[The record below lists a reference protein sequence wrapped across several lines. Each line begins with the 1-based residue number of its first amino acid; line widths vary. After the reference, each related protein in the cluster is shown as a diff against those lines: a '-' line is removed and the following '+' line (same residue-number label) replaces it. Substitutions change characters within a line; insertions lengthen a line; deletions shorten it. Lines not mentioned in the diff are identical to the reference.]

1 MRVAVDTNVFSGLL
15 SGEEKAVSTMQVA
28 LERVSG
34 WGMLVASPIVYAE
47 LAAGRSLEAVDG
59 FFSDKGIE
67 VDWQLDERVWRTA
80 GSRYGV
86 YARARRRQRDDDTGP
101 RRTLAD
107 FLIGAHALYL
117 DRVLLTSD
125 TRIYGTYFSELEVLR
140 PQEQTDDPT

>member
-34 WGMLVASPIVYAE
+34 RGMLVASPIVYAE

-67 VDWQLDERVWRTA
+67 VDWRLDERVWRTA
-80 GSRYGV
+80 ASRYGL
-86 YARARRRQRDDDTGP
+86 YARARRRQGGDDTGL
-101 RRTLAD
+101 RRILAD

-125 TRIYGTYFSELEVLR
+125 ARVYGTYFSELEVLR
-140 PQEQTDDPT
+140 PQEQTDDPI

>member
-1 MRVAVDTNVFSGLL
+1 VRVAVDTNVFSGLL

-34 WGMLVASPIVYAE
+34 RGMLVASPIVYAE
-47 LAAGRSLEAVDG
+47 LAAVRSLEAVDG

-67 VDWQLDERVWRTA
+67 VDWQLDERVWRAA

-86 YARARRRQRDDDTGP
+86 YARTRRRQGGDDTEP
-101 RRTLAD
+101 RRILAD

-125 TRIYGTYFSELEVLR
+125 ARIYGTFFSELEVLR
-140 PQEQTDDPT
+140 PQEQTDDPA